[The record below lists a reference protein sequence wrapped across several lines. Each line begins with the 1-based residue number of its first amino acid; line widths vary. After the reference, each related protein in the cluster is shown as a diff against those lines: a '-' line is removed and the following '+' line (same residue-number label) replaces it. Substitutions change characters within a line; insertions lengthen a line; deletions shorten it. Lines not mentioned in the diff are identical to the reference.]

1 MPNTATAGHVPE
13 AILTPD
19 EAQKFAADV
28 ARGRAD
34 VVAGRVV
41 DGQNVQAWVD
51 SWGTAQELPQPKPVQ
66 QP

>member
-1 MPNTATAGHVPE
+1 MSGKTYTDQQPE
-13 AILTPD
+13 AVLTPD
-19 EAQKFAADV
+19 EAQEFAAGV

-34 VVAGRVV
+34 VAAGRVV
-41 DGQNVQAWVD
+41 DGKDVAAWVD